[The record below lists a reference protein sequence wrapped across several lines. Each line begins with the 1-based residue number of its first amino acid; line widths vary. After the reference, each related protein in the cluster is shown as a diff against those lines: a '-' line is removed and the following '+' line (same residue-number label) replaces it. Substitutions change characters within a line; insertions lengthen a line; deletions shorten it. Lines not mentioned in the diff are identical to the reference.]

1 MLADFQQALADLT
14 ASPEL
19 CNAVRRDSGVL
30 PQRYALTE
38 RERARLL
45 AIVRHPGMACACTV
59 YRMNRLAPLAMN
71 LRGTLKALGAEL
83 RPLLAQYW
91 LDHPHGRPHFFLE
104 SDQFVSWLAC
114 RLDAGAQIPA
124 GAREL
129 LTAEAESVRAALR
142 ASYTEIPPDPESA
155 PINSAL

>member
-19 CNAVRRDSGVL
+19 CNAVRRDSGLLPLRYVL
-30 PQRYALTE
+30 SE

-91 LDHPHGRPHFFLE
+91 LDHPHGRPHFLLE

-129 LTAEAESVRAALR
+129 LTAEAKSVRAALQV
-142 ASYTEIPPDPESA
+142 SYTEIPLHQESA

>member
-19 CNAVRRDSGVL
+19 CNAVRRVEGAL
-30 PQRYALTE
+30 PRHYVLTE

-45 AIVRHPGMACACTV
+45 GIVRHPGMACACTV

-91 LDHPHGRPHFFLE
+91 LDHPHGRAHFLLE
-104 SDQFVSWLAC
+104 SDQFASWLGS
-114 RLDAGAQIPA
+114 RLDAGAPVPA
-124 GAREL
+124 GSREL
-129 LTAEAESVRAALR
+129 LTAEAKSVRAALQ
-142 ASYTEIPPDPESA
+142 ASYTEIPLSPELA

>member
-30 PQRYALTE
+30 PLRYVLSE

-59 YRMNRLAPLAMN
+59 YRMNRLALAMN
-71 LRGTLKALGAEL
+71 LRGTLKALGTEL

-114 RLDAGAQIPA
+114 NLDAGAQIPT

-129 LTAEAESVRAALR
+129 LTAEAESVRTALR